1 MLRSLGGDDR
11 VTIGIT
17 IGNDTGSNV
26 LSLFSTDLDTL
37 GCNYQTYN
45 GIMGD
50 IAVAT
55 ANGVCTRA
63 RIMVEMQLLR
73 ADHSPFTSWF
83 VELAVVI
90 LTVLGQNQMR
100 LSGNGM
106 RQILFFATS
115 PGNACD
121 IVCRREEVWH
131 NFPTSSNLT
140 RFISP

>member
-1 MLRSLGGDDR
+1 MLRTLGGDDR

-37 GCNYQTYN
+37 GCDYRNYN
-45 GIMGD
+45 GMMGD

-55 ANGVCTRA
+55 ANGVCIRA

-73 ADHSPFTSWF
+73 ADHSAFTSWF
-83 VELAVVI
+83 VESAVVI
-90 LTVLGQNQMR
+90 PTVLGQNQMR

-115 PGNACD
+115 PGNATLYVAEKKSG
-121 IVCRREEVWH
+121 I
-131 NFPTSSNLT
+131 
-140 RFISP
+140 ISQLPAI

>member
-1 MLRSLGGDDR
+1 MRSLGGDDR

-26 LSLFSTDLDTL
+26 LSLLSTDLDTL
-37 GCNYQTYN
+37 GCDYRTYN

-50 IAVAT
+50 ITVAT

-63 RIMVEMQLLR
+63 RVMVEMQLLR
-73 ADHSPFTSWF
+73 ADQSPFTGWF
-83 VELAVVI
+83 LESAVVI
-90 LTVLGQNQMR
+90 PTVFGQNQMR

-115 PGNACD
+115 PGNAALYVAEKKSG
-121 IVCRREEVWH
+121 I
-131 NFPTSSNLT
+131 
-140 RFISP
+140 ISQLPAI